1 LKIFDDVLIWDGY
14 GGKFNLAAG
23 RCRLRL
29 FDLSKDE
36 NVGVPHLKPMI
47 AVVSDL
53 PVDRLPAMKKVSVR
67 ACISHVATTIAHR
80 FKIDPNRMVL
90 VEYYPRETYGTKSE
104 KVIPEKYDMVDLK
117 WHGDKAIV
125 PQLAA
130 PDAAPAGHRPLP
142 GRRQPL
148 DPIPR
153 GYNSNQRD
161 LATTFSFIVQQP
173 AAYRFT
179 WSSTGAAYQVIA

>member
-1 LKIFDDVLIWDGY
+1 MAGNSTWLPG
-14 GGKFNLAAG
+14 AAG
-23 RCRLRL
+23 CACLTFPKMRTA
-29 FDLSKDE
+29 
-36 NVGVPHLKPMI
+36 GVPHLKPII

-53 PVDRLPAMKKVSVR
+53 PGDRLPAMKKVSVR

-90 VEYYPRETYGTKSE
+90 IEYYPRETYGQKSE
-104 KVIPEKYDMVDLK
+104 KVIPEKYDVGGSEMA
-117 WHGDKAIV
+117 WRQGIV
-125 PQLAA
+125 PQLAP
-130 PDAAPAGHRPLP
+130 PDAAPAGHRPRP
-142 GRRQPL
+142 GRRQPI

-153 GYNSNQRD
+153 GYDSNQRD